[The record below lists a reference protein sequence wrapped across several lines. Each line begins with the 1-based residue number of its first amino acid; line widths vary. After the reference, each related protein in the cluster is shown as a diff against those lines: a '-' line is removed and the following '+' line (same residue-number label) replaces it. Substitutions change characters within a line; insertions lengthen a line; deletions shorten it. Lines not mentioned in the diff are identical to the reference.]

1 MEQINKYSY
10 NQIIK
15 LLLHKHIHFI
25 SDCDFFDNFDI
36 KCKVN
41 NISLNYNRNEIMF
54 DCILMHNKKHIT
66 IGSNMKNL
74 QFEIIQ
80 DQN

>member
-1 MEQINKYSY
+1 MEQISKYSY
-10 NQIIK
+10 NQLIK
-15 LLLHKHIHFI
+15 LLLHKNVHFI
-25 SDCDFFDNFDI
+25 SDCDFFDNFDV

-41 NISLNYNRNEIMF
+41 DINMNYNRNEIIF
-54 DCILMHNKKHIT
+54 DCISNRKRIT

-80 DQN
+80 GQN